1 MSSGQSARRRGLD
14 LEQFA
19 GVIVIGLMVSL
30 VYIVFFDS
38 PHVSNLWS
46 SVVEAYPGGSMEC
59 HVSVMDR
66 ARHISDLLRG
76 SQYVSDVPFEYQAS
90 DLADE
95 LALRMV
101 VEAEWQP
108 PECAGGRP

>member
-1 MSSGQSARRRGLD
+1 MSSGQSTRRRVFD
-14 LEQFA
+14 PERFA
-19 GVIVIGLMVSL
+19 AAIVIGLMVSL
-30 VYIVFFDS
+30 VYIAFFD

-59 HVSVMDR
+59 HVAVMDR

-76 SQYVSDVPFEYQAS
+76 SPYVSDVPFEYQAS

-95 LALRMV
+95 LAFRMV
-101 VEAEWQP
+101 AEAEWQP
-108 PECAGGRP
+108 PECAGGQP

>member
-1 MSSGQSARRRGLD
+1 MSSDQSARGRGLRP
-14 LEQFA
+14 EQFA
-19 GVIVIGLMVSL
+19 TVIAIGLAAGL
-30 VYIVFFDS
+30 VYIAFFDQ

-76 SQYVSDVPFEYQAS
+76 SQYVSDVLFEHQAS

-95 LALRMV
+95 LAIRMV
-101 VEAEWQP
+101 TEAEWQP
-108 PECAGGRP
+108 PECAAVSP